1 MRVLKNILFGL
12 GLLLLL
18 INLTGL
24 VKSMRHPDLYTE
36 ENTGR
41 LNDVTIELAEAK
53 KQLLR
58 KENESDKDFALRVND
73 IVSKSMSHY
82 FKNEGKKKYNL
93 RVPLRENYILF
104 LVNSFKEDNRYE
116 FKNYKKGL
124 ERGVGLCSSHS
135 IVVQG
140 VLLDNG
146 IEAQLWD
153 IAGHVVVRAR
163 VSEEEWYILDPDYGL
178 YVPYDIAAIEAD
190 PEITRP
196 SYEHMADLYKPEYDD
211 PYTTDKVVELYGKEG
226 NHIYSYDA
234 RFEKSSYVAIWLLP
248 LLLMA
253 PLLTGRNRNKLDKT
267 KM

>member
-1 MRVLKNILFGL
+1 MKTLRTVLFGL
-12 GLLLLL
+12 GVLLLL
-18 INLTGL
+18 INIFGL
-24 VKSMRHPDLYTE
+24 LKSMRNNDLYTE
-36 ENTGR
+36 KNTGR
-41 LNDVTIELAEAK
+41 LNDVTIRLEDAK
-53 KQLLR
+53 KLLLR
-58 KENESDKDFALRVND
+58 KEGESDKEFALRVND
-73 IVSKSMSHY
+73 VVSKSMSHY

-104 LVNSFKEDNRYE
+104 IVNSFKKDDRYE

-135 IVVQG
+135 IVVKG

-146 IEAQLWD
+146 IEAHLWD

-163 VSEEEWYILDPDYGL
+163 VSEDEWYILDPDYGL
-178 YVPYDIAAIEAD
+178 YVPHDIAEIEAD

-226 NHIYSYDA
+226 NHIYTYDA
-234 RFEKSSYVAIWLLP
+234 RFEKCSYVAIWVLPFLFMLP
-248 LLLMA
+248 LIIK
-253 PLLTGRNRNKLDKT
+253 KLRP
-267 KM
+267 

>member
-1 MRVLKNILFGL
+1 MKTFRWVLFGV
-12 GLLLLL
+12 GMLLLL
-18 INLTGL
+18 INIFGML
-24 VKSMRHPDLYTE
+24 KSMRHNDLYTE

-41 LNDVTIELAEAK
+41 LNDVTIKLEDAK
-53 KQLLR
+53 KQLVR
-58 KENESDKDFALRVND
+58 KDGESDKEFALRVND
-73 IVSKSMSHY
+73 VVSKSMSHY

-104 LVNSFKEDNRYE
+104 IVNSFKEDNRYE

-135 IVVQG
+135 IVVKG

-146 IEAQLWD
+146 VEAHLWD
-153 IAGHVVVRAR
+153 IAGHVVVRAK
-163 VSEEEWYILDPDYGL
+163 VSEDEWYILDPDYGL
-178 YVPYDIAAIEAD
+178 YVPHDIAEIEAD

-226 NHIYSYDA
+226 NHIYTYDA
-234 RFEKSSYVAIWLLP
+234 RFENFSYIAIWVLP
-248 LLLMA
+248 FILML
-253 PLLTGRNRNKLDKT
+253 PMFIKWLRK
-267 KM
+267 

>member
-1 MRVLKNILFGL
+1 MKTLRTVLFGL
-12 GLLLLL
+12 GVLLLL
-18 INLTGL
+18 INIFGL
-24 VKSMRHPDLYTE
+24 LKTMRNDDLYTE
-36 ENTGR
+36 KNTGR
-41 LNDVTIELAEAK
+41 LNDVTIRLEDAK
-53 KQLLR
+53 KLLLR
-58 KENESDKDFALRVND
+58 REGESDKEFALRVND
-73 IVSKSMSHY
+73 VVSKSMSHY

-104 LVNSFKEDNRYE
+104 IVNSFKKDDRYE

-135 IVVQG
+135 IVVKG

-146 IEAQLWD
+146 IEAHLWD

-163 VSEEEWYILDPDYGL
+163 VSEDEWYILDPDYGL
-178 YVPYDIAAIEAD
+178 YVPHDIAEIEAD

-226 NHIYSYDA
+226 NHIYTYDA
-234 RFEKSSYVAIWLLP
+234 RFEKCSYVAIWVLPFLFMLP
-248 LLLMA
+248 LIIK
-253 PLLTGRNRNKLDKT
+253 KLRP
-267 KM
+267 

>member
-1 MRVLKNILFGL
+1 MKTFRWVLFGV
-12 GLLLLL
+12 GMLLLL
-18 INLTGL
+18 INIFGIL
-24 VKSMRHPDLYTE
+24 KSMRHNDLYTE

-41 LNDVTIELAEAK
+41 LNDVTIKLEDAK
-53 KQLLR
+53 KQLVR
-58 KENESDKDFALRVND
+58 KDGESDKDFALRVND
-73 IVSKSMSHY
+73 VVSKSMSHY

-104 LVNSFKEDNRYE
+104 IVNSFKEDNRYE

-135 IVVQG
+135 IVVKG

-146 IEAQLWD
+146 VEAHLWD
-153 IAGHVVVRAR
+153 IAGHVVVRAK
-163 VSEEEWYILDPDYGL
+163 VSEDEWYILDPDYGL
-178 YVPYDIAAIEAD
+178 YVPHDIAEIEAD

-226 NHIYSYDA
+226 NHIYTYDA
-234 RFEKSSYVAIWLLP
+234 RFENFSYIAIWVLP
-248 LLLMA
+248 FILML
-253 PLLTGRNRNKLDKT
+253 PMFIKWLRK
-267 KM
+267 

>member
-1 MRVLKNILFGL
+1 MKTFRWVLFGV
-12 GLLLLL
+12 GMLLLL
-18 INLTGL
+18 INIFGML
-24 VKSMRHPDLYTE
+24 KSMRHNDLYTE

-41 LNDVTIELAEAK
+41 LNDVTIKLEDAK
-53 KQLLR
+53 KQLVR
-58 KENESDKDFALRVND
+58 KDGESDKDFALRVND
-73 IVSKSMSHY
+73 VVSKSMSHY

-104 LVNSFKEDNRYE
+104 IVNSFKEDNRYE

-135 IVVQG
+135 IVVKG

-146 IEAQLWD
+146 VEAHLWD
-153 IAGHVVVRAR
+153 IAGHVVVRAK
-163 VSEEEWYILDPDYGL
+163 VSEDEWYILDPDYGL
-178 YVPYDIAAIEAD
+178 YVPHDIAEIEAD

-226 NHIYSYDA
+226 NHIYTYDA
-234 RFEKSSYVAIWLLP
+234 RFENFSYIAIWVLP
-248 LLLMA
+248 FILML
-253 PLLTGRNRNKLDKT
+253 PMFIKWLRK
-267 KM
+267 

>member
-1 MRVLKNILFGL
+1 MKTLRTVLFGL
-12 GLLLLL
+12 GVLLLL
-18 INLTGL
+18 INIFGL
-24 VKSMRHPDLYTE
+24 LKSMRNDDLYTE
-36 ENTGR
+36 KNTGR
-41 LNDVTIELAEAK
+41 LNDVTIRLEDAKEL
-53 KQLLR
+53 LLR
-58 KENESDKDFALRVND
+58 REGESDKDFALRVND
-73 IVSKSMSHY
+73 VVSKSMSHY

-104 LVNSFKEDNRYE
+104 IVNSFKKDDRYE

-135 IVVQG
+135 IVVKG

-146 IEAQLWD
+146 IEAHLWD

-163 VSEEEWYILDPDYGL
+163 VSEDEWYILDPDYGL
-178 YVPYDIAAIEAD
+178 YVPHDIAEIEAD

-226 NHIYSYDA
+226 NHIYTYDA
-234 RFEKSSYVAIWLLP
+234 RFEKCSYVAIWVLP
-248 LLLMA
+248 FLLML
-253 PLLTGRNRNKLDKT
+253 PMIMKKLRP
-267 KM
+267 